1 MTTNADLAAVTDI
14 GRRVLQTEAD
24 ALAAMADALPED
36 FEAVARLFA
45 GLEGRVIV
53 SGIGKSGHIGRKIS
67 ATLASTGTPSTFV
80 HGAEASHGDLG
91 MITRHDVC
99 LLISNSG
106 ETQELRD
113 IILHTRRFSIPMV
126 GLSSNP
132 NSTLMQAA
140 DYQLTLPKRPEAC
153 PMGLA
158 PTTSTTLTLALG
170 DALAVAVMELRGF
183 GSEDFQVFH
192 PGGKLGAQLSRVSDL
207 MHGPDMLP
215 LVPADTKMEEVLIT
229 MTSKSF
235 GIAAVVED
243 GKLVGVI
250 SDGDL
255 RRNIGRLMQMTAG
268 ELASR
273 NPVTVTPDIL
283 AAKAL
288 ALLNARKIGALMVI
302 DEANH
307 PVGIL
312 HIHDVLRAG
321 VA

>member
-1 MTTNADLAAVTDI
+1 M
-14 GRRVLQTEAD
+14 R
-24 ALAAMADALPED
+24 
-36 FEAVARLFA
+36 
-45 GLEGRVIV
+45 
-53 SGIGKSGHIGRKIS
+53 
-67 ATLASTGTPSTFV
+67 
-80 HGAEASHGDLG
+80 
-91 MITRHDVC
+91 C
-99 LLISNSG
+99 
-106 ETQELRD
+106 
-113 IILHTRRFSIPMV
+113 
-126 GLSSNP
+126 
-132 NSTLMQAA
+132 
-140 DYQLTLPKRPEAC
+140 PK
-153 PMGLA
+153 
-158 PTTSTTLTLALG
+158 TSKP
-170 DALAVAVMELRGF
+170 LRGF

-243 GKLVGVI
+243 GKLVRVI

-255 RRNIGRLMQMTAG
+255 RRNLGRLMQMSAG
-268 ELASR
+268 ELANR

-302 DEANH
+302 DAANH

-312 HIHDVLRAG
+312 HTHDVLRAG
-321 VA
+321 VV

>member
-1 MTTNADLAAVTDI
+1 
-14 GRRVLQTEAD
+14 
-24 ALAAMADALPED
+24 
-36 FEAVARLFA
+36 
-45 GLEGRVIV
+45 
-53 SGIGKSGHIGRKIS
+53 
-67 ATLASTGTPSTFV
+67 
-80 HGAEASHGDLG
+80 
-91 MITRHDVC
+91 
-99 LLISNSG
+99 
-106 ETQELRD
+106 
-113 IILHTRRFSIPMV
+113 
-126 GLSSNP
+126 
-132 NSTLMQAA
+132 
-140 DYQLTLPKRPEAC
+140 
-153 PMGLA
+153 
-158 PTTSTTLTLALG
+158 
-170 DALAVAVMELRGF
+170 
-183 GSEDFQVFH
+183 
-192 PGGKLGAQLSRVSDL
+192 
-207 MHGPDMLP
+207 
-215 LVPADTKMEEVLIT
+215 

-235 GIAAVVED
+235 GIAAVVGD

-302 DEANH
+302 DAANH

>member
-1 MTTNADLAAVTDI
+1 MTDAQGEIDKTAC
-14 GRRVLQTEAD
+14 RVLQTEAE
-24 ALAAMADALPED
+24 ALTTLAGHLPAD
-36 FEAVARLFA
+36 FERSVQLLA
-45 GLEGRVIV
+45 GVEGRVII

-67 ATLASTGTPSTFV
+67 ATLASTGTPSYFV

-113 IILHTRRFSIPMV
+113 ILLHCKRFSIPLI
-126 GLSSNP
+126 GISSNP
-132 NSTLMQAA
+132 DSTLMKAA
-140 DYQLTLPKRPEAC
+140 DYQLTLPKLPEAC

-183 GSEDFQVFH
+183 KSEDFQVFH
-192 PGGKLGAQLSRVSDL
+192 PGGKLGAQLSRVEDL
-207 MHGPDMLP
+207 MHGGEELP
-215 LVPADTKMEEVLIT
+215 LVPSDMAMGDALLT
-229 MTSKSF
+229 MTSKGF
-235 GIAAVVED
+235 GIAAVVQD
-243 GKLVGVI
+243 GKLVGVV

-255 RRNIGRLMQMTAG
+255 RRNMGRLMEMTAG
-268 ELASR
+268 EMASR
-273 NPVTVTPDIL
+273 NPVTVTPDVL
-283 AAKAL
+283 AAEAL
-288 ALLNARKIGALMVI
+288 AILNARKIGALMVV
-302 DEANH
+302 DADNC
-307 PVGIL
+307 PVGVV